1 MRLVLL
7 LWLSLYTNWC
17 TTQQLRWDGDAIDCV
32 CCLIWNSVDSDSV
45 WILIVCCTCIS
56 TTDVNIDNQMRQH
69 YNTNDVYS
77 PREDEVYLQRKEGI
91 PGSPRRAYVCVLG
104 REANIQIFEQ
114 SWYICWFR
122 WIGGLHCNVSHIIRI
137 LRMCRVQTHVKYVRR
152 GMDKARF
159 IRKRENGTAEPVGVV
174 DLTISTIKNK
184 FTQTHWMTNVLWNCI
199 VFTYHTKYPWH
210 LYPISYPTCI
220 LILAVLFPLR
230 LNIQYYTVWCRYLSF
245 ID

>member
-1 MRLVLL
+1 MERKNWCGFWGMVGYGRNLYCLAIPLIAPRVFCFIVRGMCMACRDSIVAPSYLRLVLL

-45 WILIVCCTCIS
+45 GILIVCCTCIS

-91 PGSPRRAYVCVLG
+91 PGSPRWAYVCVLG

-137 LRMCRVQTHVKYVRR
+137 LRMCRVQTHVENVRR
-152 GMDKARF
+152 GTRWIKQGSY
-159 IRKRENGTAEPVGVV
+159 RKGRMEQQN
-174 DLTISTIKNK
+174 
-184 FTQTHWMTNVLWNCI
+184 QW
-199 VFTYHTKYPWH
+199 
-210 LYPISYPTCI
+210 
-220 LILAVLFPLR
+220 
-230 LNIQYYTVWCRYLSF
+230 VWWT
-245 ID
+245 